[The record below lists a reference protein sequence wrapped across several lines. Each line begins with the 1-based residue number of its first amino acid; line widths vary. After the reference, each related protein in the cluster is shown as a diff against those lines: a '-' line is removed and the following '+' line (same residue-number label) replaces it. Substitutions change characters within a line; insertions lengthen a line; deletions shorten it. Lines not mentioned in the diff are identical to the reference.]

1 MCIIESDVGHTTRTI
16 TNIAKLSG
24 RTLIKIIKIL
34 QRIDSG

>member
-24 RTLIKIIKIL
+24 RTLTIIN
-34 QRIDSG
+34 